1 MIINSNG
8 AIISGITNAAYS
20 MLGDE
25 YLAMLDDM
33 GTTIHIKRT
42 IIDYLHSIPV
52 RKTPTP
58 SPDPQSINPND
69 VFIK

>member
-52 RKTPTP
+52 RPTTPP
-58 SPDPQSINPND
+58 AQSINPKD
-69 VFIK
+69 VFIQ